1 MAQYKAAMSR
11 IFGDGAV
18 TTSGTSSSSSSAASS
33 SSLPRAVS
41 FKDVIPPVKPGHIAA
56 DGHVLADA
64 EQHVQEDVSDGN
76 NNVDAEQ
83 AQQQA
88 QQQSHQP
95 PPAIKY
101 IREAWATSLLDL
113 LLPLLWVL
121 IFAAVMTREAFVANL
136 YLPFLG
142 VFAAVLANSVP
153 IGGGIVYIPA
163 LAVLGNHV
171 HLTVSFTLATMSVG
185 NGILGALRW
194 LVKVTSVGGG
204 DTPSHP
210 LAFPSHLPSFFHRTR
225 RCWCTSP
232 SNGPSSP
239 APWAPSSRSSSCRVR
254 ACSGSNGASAS
265 SASCSRGT
273 SCSACAKKSAG
284 AAAVAAAAVT
294 AAAVVRVVAAAAGRA

>member
-18 TTSGTSSSSSSAASS
+18 TTSGSSSASSSSASS

-171 HLTVSFTLATMSVG
+171 HLTVSFTVATMSVG

-194 LVKVTSVGGG
+194 LVKVTSVGG
-204 DTPSHP
+204 TRHLIPSLSP
-210 LAFPSHLPSFFHRTR
+210 LTSFH
-225 RCWCTSP
+225 
-232 SNGPSSP
+232 SSTG
-239 APWAPSSRSSSCRVR
+239 R
-254 ACSGSNGASAS
+254 
-265 SASCSRGT
+265 
-273 SCSACAKKSAG
+273 
-284 AAAVAAAAVT
+284 VAAG
-294 AAAVVRVVAAAAGRA
+294 VRVLRMDRCPLLRGLPPRALLPAASGRVLGQTGLQLLLRLARGVRPAHRPEKSPRGQPR